1 LDHGFENE
9 NEFDL
14 RCLGAWNGGMVT
26 KTFLPVCLL
35 SFAFSAPIFGQI
47 SAQATAKPPY
57 GRSPTPSP
65 SPKPRTAP
73 RERPLAAIIKEVKE
87 AVDKYQE
94 SLGGGKSALPP
105 LQSAEFDFKVVTE
118 DNKQGGI
125 SLFIFSFGAST
136 ANSTVNDVTY
146 TYELPQPGAKALSE
160 EPPVFNV
167 LVSTIQE
174 AARAVKESGAMGDLK
189 FTKLVVEIQ
198 FGVKWTVDIKGNFT
212 YQFVTLNLGAGKSN
226 NTVQSVKLTFKEPEK
241 QKPTP
246 TPCPT
251 ITP

>member
-1 LDHGFENE
+1 
-9 NEFDL
+9 
-14 RCLGAWNGGMVT
+14 MVT

-35 SFAFSAPIFGQI
+35 SFAFSATIFGQFSPQA
-47 SAQATAKPPY
+47 SARPPY

-65 SPKPRTAP
+65 TPKPGTAP

-87 AVDKYQE
+87 AVDNYQE
-94 SLGGGKSALPP
+94 SLGGSKSALPP

-118 DNKQGGI
+118 NNKKGGI

-136 ANSTVNDVTY
+136 GNSTVNDVAY
-146 TYELPQPGAKALSE
+146 TYELPQPGGKAPLSE
-160 EPPVFNV
+160 EPLKTV
-167 LVSTIQE
+167 LARTIQE

-198 FGVKWTVDIKGNFT
+198 FGVKWTVDIAGNFT

-246 TPCPT
+246 TPCP
-251 ITP
+251 

>member
-1 LDHGFENE
+1 
-9 NEFDL
+9 
-14 RCLGAWNGGMVT
+14 MVT

-35 SFAFSAPIFGQI
+35 SFAFTATIFGQI
-47 SAQATAKPPY
+47 SAQASARPSY
-57 GRSPTPSP
+57 GRSPIPSP
-65 SPKPRTAP
+65 TPKPRTAP

-118 DNKQGGI
+118 DNKKGGI
-125 SLFIFSFGAST
+125 NLFIFSFGIST
-136 ANSTVNDVTY
+136 GNSTVNDVAY

-160 EPPVFNV
+160 EPLKNV
-167 LVSTIQE
+167 LAHTIEE

-198 FGVKWTVDIKGNFT
+198 FGVKWTVDFAGTFT

-226 NTVQSVKLTFKEPEK
+226 NTVHSVKLTFKEPEK

-246 TPCPT
+246 TPCP
-251 ITP
+251 